1 MKKLMLLSLGVIWF
15 TTCTQAQEYK
25 VKLANAKDRKVTF
38 EINSAD
44 LKIEGTNGD
53 ELIIQGSSDAEPV
66 PDRAKGLKAV
76 YYDVVDNTGIGLA
89 VTKDENGF
97 KIEKAVRKSI
107 KYTVRLPRKVAV
119 KFQQTNWQGGSQ
131 ISISNMD
138 GDLEITSLNA
148 DVDLIN
154 VTGPVV
160 ANSTSGTIKVV
171 YTNFNQ
177 EKPSSISNI
186 SGAVDIALPASAKSD
201 LNMHSIN
208 GEIYT
213 DFDLGKKPTKDG
225 LTKAGFGNN
234 IKAEINGGGVGINL
248 NTISGNIYVRKQK

>member
-1 MKKLMLLSLGVIWF
+1 MIMSLGLLCFPAV
-15 TTCTQAQEYK
+15 TQAQEYK
-25 VKLANAKDRKVTF
+25 TKMSNSKDQKVTF

-44 LKIEGTNGD
+44 LKIEGSNGD
-53 ELIIQGSSDAEPV
+53 DLTITATGEPEV
-66 PDRAKGLKAV
+66 IPERAKGLKAV
-76 YYDVVDNTGIGLA
+76 YYDAVDNTGIGLS
-89 VTKDENGF
+89 VTKEGNSV

-107 KYTVRLPRKVAV
+107 KYTVRLPKKVAV
-119 KFQQTNWQGGSQ
+119 KFQQTNWQGGST

-138 GDLEITSLNA
+138 GDLEVTSLNA

-171 YTNFNQ
+171 FSNFNQ
-177 EKPSSISNI
+177 EKPSSISNV
-186 SGAVDIALPASAKSD
+186 SGAVDIALPAAAKSN
-201 LNMHSIN
+201 LNLHSIN

-213 DFDLGKKPTKDG
+213 DFDLPKKQTKDG
-225 LTKAGFGNN
+225 MNKVGFGNT
-234 IKAEINGGGVGINL
+234 IKTEINGGGVGIQL

>member
-1 MKKLMLLSLGVIWF
+1 MLLSLGVLGLTATI
-15 TTCTQAQEYK
+15 QAQEFK
-25 VKLANAKDRKVTF
+25 TKLANSKDQKVTF

-44 LKIEGTNGD
+44 VKIEGGNSD
-53 ELIIQGSSDAEPV
+53 EMVIRASGEREVIPE
-66 PDRAKGLKAV
+66 RAKGLKAV
-76 YYDVVDNTGIGLA
+76 YYDAVDNTGIGLA
-89 VTKDENGF
+89 VTKDGNGL
-97 KIEKAVRKSI
+97 KIEKAVRKSV

-119 KFQQTNWQGGSQ
+119 KFQQTNWQGGSN

-171 YTNFNQ
+171 YTNFSQ

-186 SGAVDIALPASAKSD
+186 SGAVDIALPASAKSN
-201 LNMHSIN
+201 LNLHSIN
-208 GEIYT
+208 GEIFT
-213 DFDLGKKPTKDG
+213 DFEWPKKQSKDG
-225 LTKAGFGNN
+225 MEKVGFGNT
-234 IKAEINGGGVGINL
+234 IKTEINGGGVGIQL